1 MADTLPSGTWNIR
14 KWTLFTAIALIIG
27 IILAAF
33 IPQPVIGVIHLDDS
47 IYSQSAQDMIT
58 QIQYAR
64 DHAQIRAV
72 VLVINSPGGTVTDTE
87 SIYLELARLR
97 EKKPVVTMVES
108 MAASGAYYL
117 SVGTDYILAKPSSEV
132 GNVGVIGYL
141 PSDPTVMEELY
152 STGPYKL
159 WGSPRD
165 TFVREMEMMKQGF
178 LQAVLLG
185 RGDALKVT
193 PEVILRGQIWPGA
206 EALRMGLID
215 ELGPQSRACEKAAQM
230 AHVAHYRVED
240 LRPLSGLP
248 EYTPVPIFGQ
258 ASEEAQNTY
267 PKAPGIYFL
276 YVPPV
281 EPQP

>member
-1 MADTLPSGTWNIR
+1 MADTLPSGSWSIR
-14 KWTLFTAIALIIG
+14 KWALFIAIALIIG

-33 IPQPVIGVIHLDDS
+33 IPQPIIGVIRLDDS
-47 IYSQSAQDMIT
+47 IYSQSAQDMIA

-64 DHAQIRAV
+64 DHTQIRAV
-72 VLVINSPGGTVTDTE
+72 VLVLNSPGGTVTDTE
-87 SIYLELARLR
+87 SVYLELARLR

-185 RGDALKVT
+185 RGDALKVA
-193 PEVILRGQIWPGA
+193 PEVVLRGQIWPGA

-215 ELGPQSRACEKAAQM
+215 ELGPQSRAYEKAAQM
-230 AHVAHYRVED
+230 AHIAHYRAED

-248 EYTPVPIFGQ
+248 EYTTVSVFGQ
-258 ASEEAQNTY
+258 ASEESQDTY
-267 PKAPGIYFL
+267 PKASGIYFL